1 MFHSHVTVFVCYLCV
16 IIFFPLLLSFVGYRP
31 EDCRHSDAVVSALII
46 MFSPVPIVLLL
57 LAMVI
62 FRFYPINE
70 KQETKP

>member
-1 MFHSHVTVFVCYLCV
+1 MFPSHVSAFVCLCV
-16 IIFFPLLLSFVGYRP
+16 ILFFFLLLISFVGYRP
-31 EDCRHSDAVVSALII
+31 EECRHSDAVVSALIV

-57 LAMVI
+57 VAMVI